1 MNYLDIL
8 YEDLLNKIFDIL
20 FDLYEKDIEN
30 TNNKLLKVKKIVEGL
45 YIDVDAEDKDIY
57 YINYYNIS
65 YCIDNYL

>member
-30 TNNKLLKVKKIVEGL
+30 TNNKLLKVKKIYE
-45 YIDVDAEDKDIY
+45 
-57 YINYYNIS
+57 
-65 YCIDNYL
+65 